1 MAHEELFQVCM
12 LVALCSNVV
21 INKLSVI
28 KFSGISLPCV
38 IHVHLQEKQLKMC
51 LEP

>member
-38 IHVHLQEKQLKMC
+38 IHLQEKQLKMC
-51 LEP
+51 FEP